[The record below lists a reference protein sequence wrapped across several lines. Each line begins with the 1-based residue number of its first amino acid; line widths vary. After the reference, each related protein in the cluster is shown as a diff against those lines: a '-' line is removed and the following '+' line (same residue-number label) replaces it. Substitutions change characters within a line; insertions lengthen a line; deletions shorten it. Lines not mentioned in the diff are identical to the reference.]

1 MRRPVLLY
9 RAQGKTDTTEF
20 ASFSAN
26 SSHNPHDPSRT
37 PGGSSS
43 GSAAAVADMQVPIAL
58 GTQTNG
64 SVIRPAGF
72 CGVCGFK
79 GSYGLV
85 DCSGIFCMV
94 KEFDT
99 LGYYARCGRFLDMRV
114 IWLHE
119 DEMRLCPL
127 SVASSSYPTN
137 AWTPFVA
144 IGTLTTST

>member
-1 MRRPVLLY
+1 MLIFICKFKCKVRRVLYTL
-9 RAQGKTDTTEF
+9 RCIARMKTAGAILVGKTDTTEF

-43 GSAAAVADMQVPIAL
+43 GSAAAVADMHVPIAF

-79 GSYGLV
+79 GTYGWADCTGIYCMVRVGCCLLCLYMPALDRSLS
-85 DCSGIFCMV
+85 DCSLVYIHAG
-94 KEFDT
+94 
-99 LGYYARCGRFLDMRV
+99 A
-114 IWLHE
+114 
-119 DEMRLCPL
+119 
-127 SVASSSYPTN
+127 
-137 AWTPFVA
+137 
-144 IGTLTTST
+144 